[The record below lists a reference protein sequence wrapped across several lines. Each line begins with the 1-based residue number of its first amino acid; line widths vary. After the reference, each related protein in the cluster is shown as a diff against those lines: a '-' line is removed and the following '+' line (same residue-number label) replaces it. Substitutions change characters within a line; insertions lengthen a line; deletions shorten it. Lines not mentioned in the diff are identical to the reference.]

1 MSKLSE
7 TVIEPLIVTEDDSEL
22 AQVIRVGTDNV
33 LTRLPIHRLAK
44 QGAVKIAIENHGLRG
59 STVTKW
65 KVSPSRDFGEPGP
78 LAYDFDTLILNKLID
93 EFRPEIPRL
102 FKIADSLNQLNEML
116 GKKGTRDTDKLK
128 RAILQNVGTIIHADI
143 HYKGKDGAERDFEF
157 AASRYSVI
165 FVGEKLPGGKK
176 SEAIYVLLNEL
187 YMEHLRRSNTR
198 PLDYNYICQLTP
210 APRRFYELISP
221 EFYGAINH
229 GNREANYLYS
239 ELCTFAPLTRHTDI
253 KKMHSQMAKIH
264 NPHIDSDYISK
275 INFERVTDG
284 KGRPDWLIR
293 YTPGKRAFRE
303 YRAFVPNRSV
313 KRLPPKPRLLEL
325 PLPAPQKATREQEPL
340 VELLINHG
348 VDETRAIQ
356 LVERDFAECELW
368 AAAWP
373 YQNQKGME
381 NPAGVLI
388 SFIEKKRRPLPAG
401 YRKAREIEDRGR
413 VKAARRKEE
422 QDRADHESKF
432 LAIYRAS
439 YLWPQIEKIR
449 SGKTEAA
456 KALRK
461 MLKTWEAN
469 SADKPHAEDLKAAVI
484 SALIEKHP
492 EIEIL
497 DFWQWDQSMNPTPF
511 DFGKE

>member
-1 MSKLSE
+1 MNKLGEAQTE
-7 TVIEPLIVTEDDSEL
+7 TLTITENDSEL

-65 KVSPSRDFGEPGP
+65 RVSPSRDFGEPGP

-93 EFRPEIPRL
+93 EFRPDIPRL
-102 FKIADSLNQLNEML
+102 FKIADSLNHLNEML

-165 FVGEKLPGGKK
+165 FVGEKLPGGNKA
-176 SEAIYVLLNEL
+176 EAIYILLNEL

-229 GNREANYLYS
+229 GNKEANYLYS

-253 KKMHSQMAKIH
+253 KKMHSQMSKIH
-264 NPHIDSDYISK
+264 KPHTESGYISK
-275 INFERVTDG
+275 INFERITDS
-284 KGRPDWLIR
+284 KGRPDWLLR

-303 YRAFVPNRSV
+303 YRVFVPNRSE
-313 KRLPPKPRLLEL
+313 KRLPLKPRLLEL
-325 PLPAPQKATREQEPL
+325 PPPVPQKPTEEHAPL
-340 VELLINHG
+340 VELLKSYG
-348 VDETRAIQ
+348 VDEVRAIQ

-368 AAAWP
+368 ASAWP

-381 NPAGVLI
+381 NPAAVLI

-401 YRKAREIEDRGR
+401 YRKVQEVEERARAKD
-413 VKAARRKEE
+413 ARQKEE
-422 QDRADHESKF
+422 QSRADHENKF
-432 LAIYRAS
+432 LPIYRAS

-449 SGKTEAA
+449 NEKTEAA

-461 MLKTWEAN
+461 TLKTWEAN
-469 SADKPHAEDLKAAVI
+469 SADKPDAENLKAEAI
-484 SALIEKHP
+484 GHLIEEHP

-511 DFGKE
+511 DFGKV